1 MECVTVLTHD
11 QLSNKARMRALQR
24 RQEQM
29 QQQYD
34 INAGEA
40 LKIISGVLLEQ
51 EQTIISQGKQIDA
64 LIERVI
70 EFNRLLGR

>member
-11 QLSNKARMRALQR
+11 QLSNKARLMVLQR
-24 RQEQM
+24 KQEQM
-29 QQQYD
+29 QQKYD
-34 INAGEA
+34 ANVGDALEA
-40 LKIISGVLLEQ
+40 ISGVLLEQ

-70 EFNRLLGR
+70 ELNRLLGR